1 MGAIIPP
8 KKTGETKFICSFHI
22 HRGLVEIFFVD
33 GSNLRL
39 IVIHQGRVK
48 GNVVMAT
55 KDNFPSF
62 FSWGIQKKKGLD
74 MTNKRRSI
82 NTRKRKQAR
91 NCVSLMRKTI
101 PCFVSD

>member
-62 FSWGIQKKKGLD
+62 FFLGNSEKERPRYDK
-74 MTNKRRSI
+74 
-82 NTRKRKQAR
+82 
-91 NCVSLMRKTI
+91 
-101 PCFVSD
+101 